1 VRSVARLL
9 LAFVFCVA
17 LTTSL
22 LFTAT
27 LVTDTVESRG
37 DWGQFEAS
45 MRHYSDRLEWGP
57 NGSLVLHRAEHPVAT
72 FFAMFAGTV
81 IVTLASAYGFTR
93 LGTPSTRRS
102 QDPIAS

>member
-1 VRSVARLL
+1 MRSVARLL
-9 LAFVFCVA
+9 LALVFCVA

-22 LFTAT
+22 LFTLT
-27 LVTDTVESRG
+27 LVMDAIESRG

-57 NGSLVLHRAEHPVAT
+57 DGSLVMHRAEHPVAT
-72 FFAMFAGTV
+72 FFALFAGSVT
-81 IVTLASAYGFTR
+81 VTLASAYGFTR
-93 LGTPSTRRS
+93 LGTTSTRRS